1 MNKKAKE
8 VEPSVK
14 NFKNFLYLAWQHLN
28 LPNPTPIQYDIADYL
43 QNGSKRI
50 VIEAFRGVGKSWIT
64 SAFVC
69 HQLLLNPQ
77 RNILVV
83 SASKNRADDFS
94 TFTQRL
100 ISEMPLLNHLK
111 PRDDQRHSKVSF
123 DVAPARASHAPSV
136 KSLGVTSQLT
146 GSRADLI
153 IADDVESAN
162 NSQTQLMR
170 DRLGETVKEFDAII
184 KPEVGRI
191 VFLGTPQ
198 TEMSLYNDLEE
209 RGFETRVWTALYPT
223 QTQQVNLG
231 NKLAPKIVEAIKED
245 KKLVGKPTDPQRF
258 DEVDLMERQ
267 ASYGRS
273 GFALQFMLDT
283 TLSDLEKYPLKL
295 NDLIVVSGLD
305 TWKEAPTKIQ
315 WASSVDQIKNIDSE
329 LPNVG
334 LKGDYYVAPMYM
346 SEQYA
351 PFEGSVMSIDPAGRG
366 ADKTGYAV
374 VKMLHGILYLTECG
388 GLDGG
393 YSDSTLEQLS
403 NIAKRQNVNYV
414 VIESNF
420 GDGMATALLKPIM
433 GRIHPCTIEEVRHSK
448 QKELRIIDTL
458 EPVMNQHRLVVSQEL
473 IKNDFKYEL
482 DHQLFKQL
490 TRITKDKGSLRHD
503 DQLDALSIA
512 VNYWVERMDRDQVL
526 AFNDHKNELLQKDLD
541 RFMENTI
548 GKKPQNT
555 RWIN

>member
-1 MNKKAKE
+1 MNKKTPQI
-8 VEPSVK
+8 EPSVK

-100 ISEMPLLNHLK
+100 ISEMPLLHHLK

-136 KSLGVTSQLT
+136 TSLGVTSQLT

-209 RGFETRVWTALYPT
+209 RGFRTRVWTALYPT
-223 QTQQVNLG
+223 PTQQINLG
-231 NKLAPKIVEAIKED
+231 SKLAPTITEALKKD
-245 KKLVGKPTDPQRF
+245 KKLEGKPTDPQRF

-295 NDLIVVSGLD
+295 NDLIVVSGLS
-305 TWKEAPTKIQ
+305 TWKEAPAKIQ
-315 WASSVDQIKNIDSE
+315 WASSTDQIKNIDSE

-346 SEQYA
+346 SEEYA
-351 PFEGSVMSIDPAGRG
+351 PFEGSVMAIDPAGRG
-366 ADKTGYAV
+366 ADRTGFAV
-374 VKMLHGILYLTECG
+374 VKMLHGILYVTACG
-388 GLDGG
+388 GLIGG
-393 YSDSTLEQLS
+393 YSDSTLEELS
-403 NIAKRQNVNYV
+403 TIAKHQKVNYV

-433 GRIHPCTIEEVRHSK
+433 ARIHPCSIEEVRHSK

-473 IKNDFKYEL
+473 IKDDFKLDL
-482 DHQLFKQL
+482 DHQLFKQM
-490 TRITKDKGSLRHD
+490 TRITKDKGSIRHD

-512 VNYWVERMDRDQVL
+512 VNYWVERMDRDQEL
-526 AFNDHKNELLQKDLD
+526 SFNEHKNDLLQKDLD
-541 RFMENTI
+541 RFMENAV
-548 GKKPQNT
+548 GRKPSNS
-555 RWIN
+555 RWFN

>member
-1 MNKKAKE
+1 MNRKTPE
-8 VEPSVK
+8 IEPNVK

-111 PRDDQRHSKVSF
+111 PREDQRHSKVSF

-209 RGFETRVWTALYPT
+209 RGFQTRVWTALYPT
-223 QTQQVNLG
+223 PTQQINLG
-231 NKLAPKIVEAIKED
+231 SKLAPTITEDLKKD
-245 KKLVGKPTDPQRF
+245 KKLEGKPTDPKRF

-295 NDLIVVSGLD
+295 NDLIVVSGLS
-305 TWKEAPTKIQ
+305 TWKEAPAKIQ
-315 WASSVDQIKNIDSE
+315 WASSTDQIKNIDSE

-334 LKGDYYVAPMYM
+334 LKGDYYVAPMYL
-346 SEQYA
+346 SDEYA
-351 PFEGSVMSIDPAGRG
+351 PFEGSVMAIDPAGRG
-366 ADKTGYAV
+366 ADRTGFAV
-374 VKMLHGILYLTECG
+374 VKMLHGILYVTACG
-388 GLDGG
+388 GLIGG
-393 YSDSTLEQLS
+393 YSDTTLEELAT
-403 NIAKRQNVNYV
+403 IAKHQDVNYV
-414 VIESNF
+414 VLESNF

-433 GRIHPCTIEEVRHSK
+433 ARIHPCSIEEVRHSK

-473 IKNDFKYEL
+473 IKDDFKLDL
-482 DHQLFKQL
+482 DHQLFKQM
-490 TRITKDKGSLRHD
+490 TRITKDKGSIRHD

-512 VNYWVERMDRDQVL
+512 VNYWVERMDRDQEL
-526 AFNDHKNELLQKDLD
+526 SFNEHKNDLLRQDLD
-541 RFMENTI
+541 RFMENAV
-548 GKKPQNT
+548 GRKPNNS
-555 RWIN
+555 RWFN

>member
-245 KKLVGKPTDPQRF
+245 KKLIGKPTDPQRF